1 MWHVW
6 DLTHAFD
13 QISQCIK
20 SNATKYIL
28 QFTNLYTNYL
38 NSKDIE
44 IDLVVTNEMPALVYS
59 TSFFMQF

>member
-1 MWHVW
+1 MP
-6 DLTHAFD
+6 L
-13 QISQCIK
+13 IK
-20 SNATKYIL
+20 FLNALNQMPATKYIL
-28 QFTNLYTNYL
+28 QFTILYTNNL

>member
-1 MWHVW
+1 MP
-6 DLTHAFD
+6 L
-13 QISQCIK
+13 IK
-20 SNATKYIL
+20 FLNALNQMPLYIYKYIL
-28 QFTNLYTNYL
+28 QFTNLYTNTL

>member
-1 MWHVW
+1 MP
-6 DLTHAFD
+6 L
-13 QISQCIK
+13 IK
-20 SNATKYIL
+20 FLNALNQMPLYIYKYIL
-28 QFTNLYTNYL
+28 QFTNLYTNNL

>member
-1 MWHVW
+1 MP
-6 DLTHAFD
+6 L
-13 QISQCIK
+13 IK
-20 SNATKYIL
+20 FLNALNQMPLNTFYSLPIYIHC
-28 QFTNLYTNYL
+28 TNNL